1 MSAEFRSLNDLY
13 VTPGAAVAT
22 ASLPKVLV
30 VVLNYNGRHHLQ
42 RCFESLRALD
52 YPSERLEVL
61 LVDNGSEDG
70 SVEEM
75 RTRVPWVR
83 LIQNPRNYGFAPA
96 CNQGAANRRDA
107 QVVSFLNN
115 DMRVDPQWL
124 RELVAPIVRGECSA
138 TTSKMLSWDGS
149 RIDSAGGGM
158 NFHGHG
164 LQYGY
169 GDVPAAEHER
179 ARRTLFAC
187 GGAMA
192 IDASVFESLGG
203 FDREYF
209 AYYEDV
215 DLGWRAWLA
224 GHEVHY
230 VPTSICWHH
239 HSSTSKRFPPE
250 TVRLIQTRNPL
261 LTCLKNYDD
270 ANLRSVLP
278 VALAVAVRRM
288 LLVARIPDQHPYFIY
303 GAKPVD
309 LDPARAA
316 VAPNPDISREAVAD
330 LIGIHEVLARWPHW
344 MQRRREVQALR
355 KRRDDELF
363 GLFLKPLWNVEPDP
377 VSSAMLDGLCS
388 FYGLDRMFAGL
399 DLLERAPQG

>member
-75 RTRVPWVR
+75 RTRFPWVR

-107 QVVSFLNN
+107 QVVAFLNN

-169 GDVPAAEHER
+169 GDVPAAEHDR

-363 GLFLKPLWNVEPDP
+363 GLFLKPLWSVEPDP

>member
-1 MSAEFRSLNDLY
+1 MSAELRSLADLY
-13 VTPGAAVAT
+13 VTPGPAVAT
-22 ASLPKVLV
+22 ESLPKVLV

-75 RTRVPWVR
+75 RTRFPWVR

-107 QVVSFLNN
+107 QVVTFLNN

-179 ARRTLFAC
+179 SRRTLFAC

-192 IDASVFESLGG
+192 IDAGVFESLGG

-215 DLGWRAWLA
+215 DLGWRTWLA

-230 VPTSICWHH
+230 VPTSTCCIR
-239 HSSTSKRFPPE
+239 SKRRDASSSHGSSARWRE
-250 TVRLIQTRNPL
+250 WSTASTR
-261 LTCLKNYDD
+261 
-270 ANLRSVLP
+270 S
-278 VALAVAVRRM
+278 
-288 LLVARIPDQHPYFIY
+288 
-303 GAKPVD
+303 
-309 LDPARAA
+309 ARAA
-316 VAPNPDISREAVAD
+316 ARKLRLPGWRRCAAACRSAARACTGQSRSCV
-330 LIGIHEVLARWPHW
+330 
-344 MQRRREVQALR
+344 
-355 KRRDDELF
+355 
-363 GLFLKPLWNVEPDP
+363 
-377 VSSAMLDGLCS
+377 
-388 FYGLDRMFAGL
+388 
-399 DLLERAPQG
+399 RAA

>member
-75 RTRVPWVR
+75 RTRFPWVR
-83 LIQNPRNYGFAPA
+83 LIRNPRNYGFAPA

-107 QVVSFLNN
+107 QVVAFLNN

-169 GDVPAAEHER
+169 GDVPSAEHER